1 MNDFHILSICIQNK
15 DVAGA
20 MRVLCDKSEFAV
32 RKILEKLKVRVT
44 TQTGRAFWHYVQ
56 GWLLTACRRGIYS
69 MNRSVPDV
77 LPTIRNASQLS
88 PAALDMAK
96 LLALLA
102 MIIDHTN
109 TVFLSPAP
117 VMYALGRMAFP
128 CSRLYGR

>member
-1 MNDFHILSICIQNK
+1 
-15 DVAGA
+15 
-20 MRVLCDKSEFAV
+20 
-32 RKILEKLKVRVT
+32 
-44 TQTGRAFWHYVQ
+44 
-56 GWLLTACRRGIYS
+56 

-77 LPTIRNASQLS
+77 LPAIRNASQLS
-88 PAALDMAK
+88 PAALDMVK

-109 TVFLSPAP
+109 TVFLSPAWP